1 MADARVGVR
10 LFVSK
15 RWGKRN
21 ETDGVKKAKGMSRK
35 SEKNEGKK

>member
-15 RWGKRN
+15 KMGDKKEKDEEKKRK
-21 ETDGVKKAKGMSRK
+21 E
-35 SEKNEGKK
+35 